1 MGYDEKYNKIISRRF
16 SNNKISLQTDFVAIE
31 SPLEVSLS
39 LLSGEKEN
47 VTILMRTPGDDEKL
61 IYGFLLGE
69 GILNVDQLK
78 KSEYKY
84 SDNKINLILNETA
97 LPDLSEMKRNFISN
111 SSCGICGKETI
122 SEIIKKIPTV
132 NKSIERSISG
142 VTVQNICS
150 KMRKKQE
157 LFSKTGGV
165 HAVGLFT
172 QSGEILC
179 IEEDVGRHN
188 AVDAI
193 AGKMWLE
200 DISGADKIFYTTG
213 RLTSEMVIKVAQ
225 MKIPTLLS
233 RSGITHMGLELAKQL
248 NITLLSR
255 VKTKHFLVYNGVKNI
270 DYDVS
275 LPAKDDI
282 ANVVKKN
289 VRNL

>member
-122 SEIIKKIPTV
+122 SEIIKKIPNV
-132 NKSIERSISG
+132 NKSIERNIDG

-157 LFSKTGGV
+157 LFLKTGGV

-188 AVDAI
+188 AMDKAI
-193 AGKMWLE
+193 GKVFVIDSNDNEIIGACL
-200 DISGADKIFYTTG
+200 SGRASY
-213 RLTSEMVIKVAQ
+213 EMVQKAAMAGIEILICIGAPTSLAIDLAVAC
-225 MKIPTLLS
+225 S
-233 RSGITHMGLELAKQL
+233 
-248 NITLLSR
+248 ITLVGFVSEKGYNIYTCENRILST
-255 VKTKHFLVYNGVKNI
+255 VN
-270 DYDVS
+270 
-275 LPAKDDI
+275 
-282 ANVVKKN
+282 
-289 VRNL
+289 

>member
-47 VTILMRTPGDDEKL
+47 LTILMRTPGDDEKL

-132 NKSIERSISG
+132 NKSIERSIDG

-188 AVDAI
+188 AMDKAI
-193 AGKMWLE
+193 GKVFVIDSNDNEIIGACL
-200 DISGADKIFYTTG
+200 SGRASY
-213 RLTSEMVIKVAQ
+213 EMVQKAAMAGIEILICIGAPTSLAIDLAVAC
-225 MKIPTLLS
+225 S
-233 RSGITHMGLELAKQL
+233 
-248 NITLLSR
+248 ITLVGFVSEKGYNIYTCENRILST
-255 VKTKHFLVYNGVKNI
+255 VN
-270 DYDVS
+270 
-275 LPAKDDI
+275 
-282 ANVVKKN
+282 
-289 VRNL
+289 